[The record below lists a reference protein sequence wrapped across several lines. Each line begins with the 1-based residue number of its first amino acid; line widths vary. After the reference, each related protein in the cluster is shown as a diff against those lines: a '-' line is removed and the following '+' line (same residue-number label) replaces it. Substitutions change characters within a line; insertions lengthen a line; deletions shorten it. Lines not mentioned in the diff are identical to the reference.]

1 MPSKKRQSAS
11 NKSTMIDNNNQFCIP
26 TEMVLISLEP
36 TTENEAVSTSRNRFI
51 YKNHS
56 ATTHKMLPAIP
67 PRNQAFAN
75 LLFFHSN
82 FPQFF

>member
-67 PRNQAFAN
+67 PAIKP
-75 LLFFHSN
+75 LSIFF
-82 FPQFF
+82 FPL